1 MTILSSRFLTLFTL
15 LALLVT
21 PIAAFAQTSTTD
33 NGITIL
39 LMGVDEA
46 QNDDAWDEGVRP
58 DSLSVLHLDPDTGS
72 CRLLGIPR
80 DSRVEIPDV
89 GLTKVNHALALGGV
103 QLEESVVEDFLG
115 ISIDHYG
122 LIDYDALIGV
132 VDSVGGIT
140 VDNPYAFE
148 IGGYSFAEGQV
159 SLDGKQALS
168 FSRYRKG
175 PDGDFGRIN
184 RQQLVMRAV
193 LAKLTSAN
201 VVTMVPSLLKTVEG
215 NFRTDLTVTE
225 MISLASQFQG
235 SCTPATL
242 ETRTLTG
249 ENALLPDPLLNQDLW
264 YVVQDPADVD
274 AAVQWLLT
282 GN

>member
-1 MTILSSRFLTLFTL
+1 MTSHLIRIFVLLLLLS
-15 LALLVT
+15 T
-21 PIAAFAQTSTTD
+21 PISAIAQD
-33 NGITIL
+33 ANQGNGINIL

-46 QNDDAWDEGVRP
+46 QGDDAWDEGVRP
-58 DSLSVLHLDPDTGS
+58 DSLSVLHLDPKTGS

-103 QLEESVVEDFLG
+103 QLEENVVENFLG

-122 LIDYDALIGV
+122 LVDYDALIGV
-132 VDSVGGIT
+132 VDAIGGIT
-140 VDNPYAFE
+140 VENPYAFE
-148 IGGYSFAEGQV
+148 IGGYSFAEGTV
-159 SLDGKQALS
+159 ELDGKQALS
-168 FSRYRKG
+168 FSRYRSG

-193 LAKLTSAN
+193 LGKLTTAN
-201 VVTMVPSLLKTVEG
+201 VLTTVPSLLKTVEG

-225 MISLASQFQG
+225 MISLATQFQG

-249 ENALLPDPLLNQDLW
+249 ENALLFDPLLNQDLW

-274 AAVQWLLT
+274 AATTWLLT
-282 GN
+282 GE